1 MRANCQLAVAAILEV
16 ACKINAK
23 FIFRYIIY
31 CKTLIFFIA
40 QNCMNRWELLK
51 SYYRREKTRGRNW
64 SLAKAAP
71 RKGFANFESM
81 TFLEKYKGAAK

>member
-1 MRANCQLAVAAILEV
+1 
-16 ACKINAK
+16 
-23 FIFRYIIY
+23 
-31 CKTLIFFIA
+31 
-40 QNCMNRWELLK
+40 MNRWELLK